1 VNGVQMINTITKK
14 AKGCKDSSIVGLYVA
29 LIEKIKNELSMSFP
43 FATSYSNNAMNT
55 DADIDLT
62 NNSDKLGAMLF
73 SSQQIEGYF
82 DLGILLEST
91 GLLYRYN
98 YASGISLNFIQQISS
113 SPEKLKDITYIV
125 MPHHGMDPLYD
136 FTL

>member
-1 VNGVQMINTITKK
+1 MINTITTK
-14 AKGCKDSSIVGLYVA
+14 AKGCTDSSIVGLYVA

-62 NNSDKLGAMLF
+62 NNTDKLGAMSF
-73 SSQQIEGYF
+73 SSQQIE
-82 DLGILLEST
+82 

-98 YASGISLNFIQQISS
+98 YASGITLNFIQQISS

-136 FTL
+136 FIL